1 MSYVPP
7 HLRPKIPAAG
17 GGGAS
22 SQHESSAPPP
32 PPQPVVQPAVPSAPV
47 KVAPVAAPAAPKF
60 LSKKERKALQA
71 AKAAAAAASVGGI
84 LEESGVGDEC
94 EGGGGGV
101 EDLSRKVSGLEV
113 AEGEPQGGE
122 SSGNDGRRAPI
133 LPSGVS
139 VSGGSGACT
148 AGGGGVCEVSGAGS
162 MDVKRQFATD
172 SGGVAFVDEDMTG
185 EAHHQALIKSAL
197 EKVNITTST
206 YQKNIHP
213 NSKDVSISGLTLI
226 LSGKILFQE
235 AELNLSWGRRYGL
248 VGANGCG
255 KSILMTLLGKRM
267 LPLPARMDTYHL
279 SGEHPATDE
288 TALGAVMSCDT
299 EKIAL
304 EETAARLEDE
314 MTGEDTPEQEDLSE
328 RLQEVYD
335 RLEEMG
341 ADRAEA
347 RASQILFG
355 LGFSAAMQKKKC
367 REFSGGWRMRVALAR
382 ALYLS
387 PSLLLLDEPSN
398 RE

>member
-1 MSYVPP
+1 M
-7 HLRPKIPAAG
+7 A
-17 GGGAS
+17 
-22 SQHESSAPPP
+22 
-32 PPQPVVQPAVPSAPV
+32 
-47 KVAPVAAPAAPKF
+47 
-60 LSKKERKALQA
+60 
-71 AKAAAAAASVGGI
+71 
-84 LEESGVGDEC
+84 
-94 EGGGGGV
+94 
-101 EDLSRKVSGLEV
+101 
-113 AEGEPQGGE
+113 
-122 SSGNDGRRAPI
+122 
-133 LPSGVS
+133 
-139 VSGGSGACT
+139 
-148 AGGGGVCEVSGAGS
+148 
-162 MDVKRQFATD
+162 RQFATD
-172 SGGVAFVDEDMTG
+172 SSGVAFVDEDMTG
-185 EAHHQALIKSAL
+185 EAHHQALIRSAL

-213 NSKDVSISGLTLI
+213 NAKDVALSGLTLI

-235 AELNLSWGRRYGL
+235 AELTLSWGRRYGL

-288 TALGAVMSCDT
+288 TALGAVMNCDT
-299 EKIAL
+299 EKIEL
-304 EETAARLEDE
+304 EETAAKLEDE
-314 MTGEDTPEQEDLSE
+314 MTGEDTPEQEELSE

-355 LGFSAAMQKKKC
+355 LGFTAAMQKKKC